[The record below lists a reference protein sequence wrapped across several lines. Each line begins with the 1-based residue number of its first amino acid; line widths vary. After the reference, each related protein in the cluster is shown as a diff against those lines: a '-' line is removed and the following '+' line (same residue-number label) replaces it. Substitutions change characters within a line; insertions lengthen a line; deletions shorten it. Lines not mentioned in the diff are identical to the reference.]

1 MLLCFLAMTPSGV
14 MAGESQSRLSI
25 LRADSVMQAIYN
37 RYGIADSPLLRE
49 NYPYDGAYR
58 ASYLAG
64 EDDRGNKIYSYLW
77 PYSGMLSAASAMIEC
92 ENSDKKGVMD
102 VLVGRVIPG
111 LQMYRDTLRRP
122 MAYSSYITASS
133 ASDRFYD
140 DNIWI
145 GIDFADLY
153 RITGDTAYLNE
164 SIRIWQFIESGMD
177 DILGGGIY
185 WCEQKKESK
194 NTCSNAPGAVYALK
208 LYEATSDSLY
218 LDKGRRLYDWVNTNL
233 RDTADALYYDNVS
246 LTGRVDKTKFAYN
259 SGQMLQ
265 ASVLLFNATGGLSY
279 LVQARKIAQSAY
291 TRFFDG
297 GTVESGDGISFPL
310 LNKGNLWFTAVMM
323 RGFVELYKADGNAR
337 YIDAFRRNLDYAW
350 QHARNADTGL
360 FSTDWKG
367 EEKKD
372 SNWLLDQAAM
382 CEMYARLASLGR
394 W

>member
-25 LRADSVMQAIYN
+25 LRADSVMQAIHN

-122 MAYSSYITASS
+122 MAYSSYITTSS

-164 SIRIWQFIESGMD
+164 SIRIWEFIESGMD
-177 DILGGGIY
+177 DILGVGIY
-185 WCEQKKESK
+185 WCEQKMES
-194 NTCSNAPGAVYALK
+194 
-208 LYEATSDSLY
+208 
-218 LDKGRRLYDWVNTNL
+218 
-233 RDTADALYYDNVS
+233 
-246 LTGRVDKTKFAYN
+246 
-259 SGQMLQ
+259 
-265 ASVLLFNATGGLSY
+265 
-279 LVQARKIAQSAY
+279 
-291 TRFFDG
+291 
-297 GTVESGDGISFPL
+297 
-310 LNKGNLWFTAVMM
+310 
-323 RGFVELYKADGNAR
+323 
-337 YIDAFRRNLDYAW
+337 
-350 QHARNADTGL
+350 
-360 FSTDWKG
+360 
-367 EEKKD
+367 
-372 SNWLLDQAAM
+372 
-382 CEMYARLASLGR
+382 
-394 W
+394 